1 MDNLSASAPTGRLP
15 GCLVVEDDPIIRLD
29 LEETLKGFGFGFV
42 MGAATLEVAAGI
54 ASAGGIGFAILDYE
68 LGQYNTISL
77 AESLIAQGVA
87 VIFLSAHRA
96 IDLPPLLQH
105 AGVIAKPFTSAIM
118 RDAVISALKTAEQPG
133 AKGMSCLRRTG

>member
-1 MDNLSASAPTGRLP
+1 MDNLSASAPAERLP

-29 LEETLKGFGFGFV
+29 LEETLKGFGCV
-42 MGAATLEVAAGI
+42 MGAATLEAAAGI

-68 LGQYNTISL
+68 LGQHNTMSL

-105 AGVIAKPFTSAIM
+105 ANVIAKPFTSAIM

-133 AKGMSCLRRTG
+133 AKGLSCLCRTG